1 MATGQGSETREPAQP
16 DEAAPPHAPLLGYY
30 ATPQEHSG
38 FVRATFNRTARSY
51 DRINAVFALGS
62 GPWYRRQALRRAG
75 LRPGA
80 RYLDVAIGTG
90 LVAREAAAI
99 LGGTGGMLGLD
110 LSEGM
115 LAVARQ
121 SFSRRGLAL
130 PLIQA
135 RAEELPF
142 ADASFDF
149 ISMGYA
155 LRHVEDLARLFAEYR
170 RVLRPGGR
178 VLLLEIAPP
187 ENRLGRLLVKGY
199 LGGLVPVLSRLAGS
213 GSATL
218 MRYYW
223 DTIEG
228 CVPPAEILSRLQQAG
243 LAEVRCHTEIGIMR
257 AYSAQRPIA

>member
-1 MATGQGSETREPAQP
+1 MTASRAS
-16 DEAAPPHAPLLGYY
+16 APPHAPLLDYY

-38 FVRATFNRTARSY
+38 FVRDLFNRTARSY
-51 DRINAVFALGS
+51 DGINTVFALGS
-62 GPWYRRQALRRAG
+62 GRWYRRRALRRGG

-99 LGGTGGMLGLD
+99 LGDTSGMIGLD

-115 LAVARQ
+115 MAVARQ
-121 SFSRRGLAL
+121 SL
-130 PLIQA
+130 PISMVQA

-155 LRHVEDLARLFAEYR
+155 LRHVDDLGRLFAQQR

-178 VLLLEIAPP
+178 LLLLEIAPP
-187 ENRLGRLLVKGY
+187 ASRMGQRLVKAY
-199 LGGLVPVLSRLAGS
+199 LGSVVPLLSRLAGS
-213 GSATL
+213 GSDTL

-228 CVPPAEILSRLQQAG
+228 CVPPRDILWHLQQAG
-243 LAEVRCHTEIGIMR
+243 LSDIHCDIDIGIMR
-257 AYSAQRPIA
+257 AYSAQRPLS